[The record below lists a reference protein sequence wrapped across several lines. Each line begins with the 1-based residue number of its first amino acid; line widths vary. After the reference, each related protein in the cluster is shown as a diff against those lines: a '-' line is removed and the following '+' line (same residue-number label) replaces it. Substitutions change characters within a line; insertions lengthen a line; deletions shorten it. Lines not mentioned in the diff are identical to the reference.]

1 MRLEDSLLYLILDPV
16 VGRDMEEFCVAA
28 IEGGVDVI
36 HLPLSM
42 SGNKEIVKSVRD
54 VCQRED
60 ALFLV
65 SDDANMTVGVESDG
79 IHLSSVTGAVGQ
91 ARAMIGVDGL
101 LGISTQSVNDAIL
114 ALEVGADFLLHWAGT
129 GCPVAF
135 SGLPG
140 AAGSV
145 LFAAGLSSLDDA
157 RSVVDGGVYRLCIE
171 SKLLDGDDVMERA
184 AGFSRV
190 LGRSI

>member
-65 SDDANMTVGVESDG
+65 SDDIAVGVESDG
-79 IHLSSVTGAVGQ
+79 IHLSTVTGAIGR

-129 GCPVAF
+129 GCPAEF
-135 SGLPG
+135 SGLPR

-171 SKLLDGDDVMERA
+171 SKLLDGDDVMERTA
-184 AGFSRV
+184 EFSRV